1 MKFRHWPCFD
11 LENVWDLFFFSPPLF
26 FSHLFWE
33 FCEFLLRRPSWS
45 TVTGLWIQSLN
56 PNLTNQP
63 LSTWSWSTATEMQY
77 SSLDGLALCD
87 LLHYLWHPLWFPS
100 GRERQEASG
109 YGLKVL
115 RAESGGREGG
125 RGENGGEEV
134 HSHFWVSLQ
143 LRCQSS
149 LLISNLNTFDS
160 RWFLAFMSHRT
171 DSEKSCKS
179 LNIFFF

>member
-11 LENVWDLFFFSPPLF
+11 LENVWDLFFFLPLF

-115 RAESGGREGG
+115 RAESWGGK
-125 RGENGGEEV
+125 GGEWGRRSSFPLLGFSSAPMSKFFAHFKPE
-134 HSHFWVSLQ
+134 HFWQSLVSGFHV
-143 LRCQSS
+143 S
-149 LLISNLNTFDS
+149 
-160 RWFLAFMSHRT
+160 
-171 DSEKSCKS
+171 
-179 LNIFFF
+179 